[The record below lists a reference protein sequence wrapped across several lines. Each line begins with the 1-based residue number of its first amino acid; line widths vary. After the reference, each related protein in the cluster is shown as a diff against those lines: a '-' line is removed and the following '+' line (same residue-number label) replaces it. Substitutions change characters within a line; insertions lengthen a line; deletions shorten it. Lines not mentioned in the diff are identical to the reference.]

1 MPQSPFFSI
10 WRYRRRLLLG
20 LMAGM
25 AAWLILQALPLPLA
39 GVTRAIAA
47 FDVGVAVYFGLG
59 VCADACGR

>member
-25 AAWLILQALPLPLA
+25 AAWLILQQA
-39 GVTRAIAA
+39 
-47 FDVGVAVYFGLG
+47 
-59 VCADACGR
+59 